1 MELDEFNRRIAF
13 KVFNKKE
20 VETKLSPLFKTN
32 FTITMK
38 ANPNT
43 FLNVEYKPTKIDGKD
58 IDTFIFR
65 TRFHHPDKYRRM
77 TEDFTHPLTE
87 KEAIAYLKL
96 IKPLTA
102 GVNHD

>member
-1 MELDEFNRRIAF
+1 MELDDFNKRITF

-20 VETKLSPLFKTN
+20 VETRLSTLFKTT

-38 ANPNT
+38 DNPST
-43 FLNVEYKPTKIDGKD
+43 FLNVEVKPTKVDGKD
-58 IDTFIFR
+58 IDMFIFR
-65 TRFHHPDKYRRM
+65 TRFYHPDKFRRM

-87 KEAIAYLKL
+87 KEAVAYLKS